1 MNHRWKLFEATHLPP
16 LPLTYKEGHAAIRFN
31 QDTLLAPPPLPP
43 ASKLVELCSK
53 FGPADHFLGSI
64 MTIGT
69 SAPPDF
75 FKFLALPVSSL
86 KNHRIYSFCGLLAE
100 SRKHHLSSRV
110 LTAGVAEHLL
120 PLDTIENHRVCTSI
134 FN

>member
-1 MNHRWKLFEATHLPP
+1 
-16 LPLTYKEGHAAIRFN
+16 
-31 QDTLLAPPPLPP
+31 
-43 ASKLVELCSK
+43 
-53 FGPADHFLGSI
+53 

-100 SRKHHLSSRV
+100 SREHHLSSRV

-120 PLDTIENHRVCTSI
+120 PLVRKYNILSCSLILSPALKFVFALADHIAPHICYLS
-134 FN
+134 